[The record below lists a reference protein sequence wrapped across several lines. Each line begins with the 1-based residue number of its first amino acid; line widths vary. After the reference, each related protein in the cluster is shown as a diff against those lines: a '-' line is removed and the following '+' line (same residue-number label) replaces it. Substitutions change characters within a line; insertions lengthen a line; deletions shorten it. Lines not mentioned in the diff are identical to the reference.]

1 MANMTKRDSALIK
14 KIAELGMLSTKQIG
28 EFFFEGV
35 DIRTVLRRLRK
46 LEVSNLL
53 RRMVGLDTK
62 ECLWLVTA
70 TGAESSSVE
79 IFKTKWSKNM
89 IEHDYKLIS
98 LRLLLEGAGI
108 ARSWM
113 PEHEIRSQVF
123 RKYGMRETKN
133 KLIPDG
139 LIGVLVNNKMESVA
153 IELELTLKDKRR
165 YRNIFNQYQ
174 DKKNL
179 YAVWYI
185 VPTNSILK
193 SLKESWKKNY
203 SSYSGINAYFSIL
216 ADVMGNPL
224 EAKLI
229 GSNSVF
235 KLSELFLPMEISPAH
250 LPAHEVSRLAQS
262 NLQNKM
268 QLTSEIH
275 TPILGFNN

>member
-14 KIAELGMLSTKQIG
+14 KIAEIGMLSTKQIG
-28 EFFFEGV
+28 EFFFKGV

-46 LEVSNLL
+46 LEAANLL
-53 RRMVGLDTK
+53 RRMIGLDTK
-62 ECLWLVTA
+62 ECLWMVTA
-70 TGAESSSVE
+70 SGAESSSVE

-89 IEHDYKLIS
+89 VEHDYKLIS

-108 ARSWM
+108 AHSWI

-123 RKYGMRETKN
+123 RKYGMKETKN

-139 LIGVLVNNKMESVA
+139 LIGVLVNKKMESVA

-179 YAVWYI
+179 HAVWYI
-185 VPTNSILK
+185 VPSNSILK
-193 SLKESWKKNY
+193 SLKENWKKNY
-203 SSYSGINAYFSIL
+203 SSYSGIRAYFSL
-216 ADVMGNPL
+216 LSDLMKNPL
-224 EAKLI
+224 EAKVI
-229 GSNSVF
+229 GSNSVY
-235 KLSELFLPMEISPAH
+235 KVSELFFPKEV
-250 LPAHEVSRLAQS
+250 LPAHRPAHDVGTLVQS
-262 NLQNKM
+262 NLENKM

-275 TPILGFNN
+275 TPILGFSS